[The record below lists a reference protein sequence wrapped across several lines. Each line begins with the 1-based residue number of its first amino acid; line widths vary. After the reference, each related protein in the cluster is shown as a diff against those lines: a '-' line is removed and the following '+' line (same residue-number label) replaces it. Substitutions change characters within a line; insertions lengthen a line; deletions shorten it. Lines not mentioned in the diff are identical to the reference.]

1 MEKHMK
7 ACRMF
12 FELRKTI
19 QKIDAEISGRHDDL
33 KTMATEAKRLEMER
47 KKEMERA
54 RGKGKKERG
63 YIKEHAKSNL
73 EQRMMRE
80 YSGRDSS
87 YSDSSNSLDRL
98 IPPKAPKSL

>member
-1 MEKHMK
+1 MK

-54 RGKGKKERG
+54 RGKGKKER
-63 YIKEHAKSNL
+63 AKSNL